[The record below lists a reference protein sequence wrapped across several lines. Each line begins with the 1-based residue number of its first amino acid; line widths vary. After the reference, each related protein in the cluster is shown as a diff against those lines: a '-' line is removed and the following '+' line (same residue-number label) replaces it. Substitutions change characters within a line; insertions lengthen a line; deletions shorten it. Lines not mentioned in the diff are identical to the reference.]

1 MNKKLKVKRTDNNI
15 IEVDMKILNSS
26 YIEKIM
32 RLQDEIVE
40 GLEDKQLY
48 ASTEKYEFMKYI
60 DSEGIILGVTT
71 EEDELIAMGVYVA
84 KGYDKKNYG
93 YDLGIID
100 EELLKVGQIESTVV
114 KNEFRGNRLQK
125 VICEEL
131 EKIAREKENTI
142 LTSTASPYN
151 KFSVNTF
158 LDLGYEIKIE
168 KVKYGGLKRYVM
180 MKKLSQPNK

>member
-1 MNKKLKVKRTDNNI
+1 
-15 IEVDMKILNSS
+15 MKILNLS

-32 RLQDEIVE
+32 ELQEEIVE

-48 ASTEKYEFMKYI
+48 ASTEKNEFMKYI
-60 DSEGIILGVTT
+60 NNEGIILGLVT

-93 YDLGIID
+93 YDLGIMGK
-100 EELLKVGQIESTVV
+100 ELLKVGQIESTVV

-125 VICEEL
+125 IICEEL
-131 EKIAREKENTI
+131 EKLAREKGNTI

-158 LDLGYEIKIE
+158 LNLGYEIKIE
-168 KVKYGGLKRYVM
+168 KVKYGGVKRYVM
-180 MKKLSQPNK
+180 MKELR

>member
-1 MNKKLKVKRTDNNI
+1 MNKKLKVKRIDNNV
-15 IEVDMKILNSS
+15 IEVEMKILNLS

-32 RLQDEIVE
+32 ELQEEIVE

-48 ASTEKYEFMKYI
+48 ASTEKNEFMKYI
-60 DSEGIILGVTT
+60 NNEGIILGLVT

-93 YDLGIID
+93 YDLGIMGK
-100 EELLKVGQIESTVV
+100 ELLKVGQIESTVV

-125 VICEEL
+125 IICEEL
-131 EKIAREKENTI
+131 EKLAREKGNTI

-158 LDLGYEIKIE
+158 LNLGYEIKIE
-168 KVKYGGLKRYVM
+168 KVKYGGVKRYVM
-180 MKKLSQPNK
+180 MKELR

>member
-1 MNKKLKVKRTDNNI
+1 MNKKLKVKRIDNNI
-15 IEVDMKILNSS
+15 IEVEMKILNLS

-32 RLQDEIVE
+32 ELQEEIVE

-48 ASTEKYEFMKYI
+48 ASTEKNEFMKYI
-60 DSEGIILGVTT
+60 NNEGIILGLVT

-93 YDLGIID
+93 YDLGIMGK
-100 EELLKVGQIESTVV
+100 ELLKVGQIESTVV

-125 VICEEL
+125 IICEEL
-131 EKIAREKENTI
+131 EKLAREKGNTI

-158 LDLGYEIKIE
+158 LNLGYEIKIE
-168 KVKYGGLKRYVM
+168 KVKYGGVKRYVM
-180 MKKLSQPNK
+180 MKELR

>member
-1 MNKKLKVKRTDNNI
+1 MNKKLKVKRIDNNI
-15 IEVDMKILNSS
+15 IEVEMKILNLS

-32 RLQDEIVE
+32 ELQEEIVE

-48 ASTEKYEFMKYI
+48 ASTEKNEFMKYI
-60 DSEGIILGVTT
+60 NNEGIILGLVT

-93 YDLGIID
+93 YDLGIMGK
-100 EELLKVGQIESTVV
+100 ELLKVGQIESTVV

-125 VICEEL
+125 IICEEL
-131 EKIAREKENTI
+131 EKLAREKGNTI

-158 LDLGYEIKIE
+158 FNLGYEIKIE

-180 MKKLSQPNK
+180 MKELR

>member
-1 MNKKLKVKRTDNNI
+1 MNKKLKVKRIDNNI
-15 IEVDMKILNSS
+15 IEVEMKILNLS

-32 RLQDEIVE
+32 ELQEEIVE

-48 ASTEKYEFMKYI
+48 ASTEKNEFMKYI
-60 DSEGIILGVTT
+60 NNEGIILGLVT

-93 YDLGIID
+93 YDLGIMGK
-100 EELLKVGQIESTVV
+100 ELLKVGQIESTVV

-125 VICEEL
+125 IICEEL
-131 EKIAREKENTI
+131 EKLAREKGNTI

-158 LDLGYEIKIE
+158 LNLGYEIKIE
-168 KVKYGGLKRYVM
+168 KVKYGGG
-180 MKKLSQPNK
+180 KKIRNDERIKIAK

>member
-1 MNKKLKVKRTDNNI
+1 MNKKLKVKRIDNNI
-15 IEVDMKILNSS
+15 IEVEMKILNLS

-32 RLQDEIVE
+32 ELQEEIVE

-48 ASTEKYEFMKYI
+48 ASTEKNEFMKYI
-60 DSEGIILGVTT
+60 NNEGIILGLVT

-93 YDLGIID
+93 YDLGIMGK
-100 EELLKVGQIESTVV
+100 ELLKVGQIESTVV

-125 VICEEL
+125 IICEEL
-131 EKIAREKENTI
+131 EKLAREKGNTI

-158 LDLGYEIKIE
+158 LNLGYEIKIE

-180 MKKLSQPNK
+180 MKELR

>member
-1 MNKKLKVKRTDNNI
+1 MNKKLKVKRIDNNI
-15 IEVDMKILNSS
+15 IEVEMKILNLS

-32 RLQDEIVE
+32 ELQEEIVE

-48 ASTEKYEFMKYI
+48 ASTEKNEFMKYI
-60 DSEGIILGVTT
+60 NNEGIILGLVT

-93 YDLGIID
+93 YDLGIMGK
-100 EELLKVGQIESTVV
+100 ELLKVGQIESTVV

-125 VICEEL
+125 IICEEL
-131 EKIAREKENTI
+131 EKLAREKGNTI

-158 LDLGYEIKIE
+158 LNLGYEIKIE
-168 KVKYGGLKRYVM
+168 KVKYGG
-180 MKKLSQPNK
+180 